1 MEKHRKHT
9 RVIKFLSEKNGIVVK
24 VLTQYARKY
33 ADVIESMPN
42 VKSYET
48 LKILDKDRYNFINT
62 VDIRKEYF
70 DADWQTDF
78 VLYYNDGSIGIRELV
93 LYDYL
98 YKRSTIEQLEMSR
111 RYWMSTDISDWKVV
125 VIKGEK

>member
-111 RYWMSTDISDWKVV
+111 RYWMSTDIRDWKVV

>member
-93 LYDYL
+93 LYDFL

-111 RYWMSTDISDWKVV
+111 RYWMSTDIRDWKVV